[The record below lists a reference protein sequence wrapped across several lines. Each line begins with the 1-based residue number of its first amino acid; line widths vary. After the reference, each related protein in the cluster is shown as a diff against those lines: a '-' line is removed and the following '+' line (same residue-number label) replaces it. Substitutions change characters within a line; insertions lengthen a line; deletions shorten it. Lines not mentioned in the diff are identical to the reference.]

1 MDKINHNNPRN
12 PEIKINFRRKRA
24 KNGKKSKSLNSSQT
38 FPISN
43 NIHQTQTPPNGVA
56 GSQNLM
62 NKLQSVPNN
71 NQTAS
76 SVFPNQLN
84 RNSNGNSTGNFMI
97 FYEIFFLLKKTQFY
111 TFLPFFPGFFTVFFF
126 LFFLLVYSR
135 FFSSFLKQFHELS
148 RHLIQLFPT
157 TICAPELTIKPI

>member
-97 FYEIFFLLKKTQFY
+97 FYEIFFFVEKNTVLYFF
-111 TFLPFFPGFFTVFFF
+111 TFFSGFFHG
-126 LFFLLVYSR
+126 FFLLV
-135 FFSSFLKQFHELS
+135 FSSC
-148 RHLIQLFPT
+148 LFT
-157 TICAPELTIKPI
+157 FFFKFFKTIS